1 MIALFITFFAAVVLL
16 FLGLNKRESSF
27 SMLAVLAL
35 LASAVGS
42 FCSAK
47 GLIQTAL
54 LESWVP
60 LNMMHFGYVEHMF
73 ASLLSLIAAL
83 IVYAFRKNE
92 NIGTDQLGLMMFS
105 LCGAYMMLSYQHIV
119 MLFLGIEVL
128 SIPLYVLAGSN
139 KESLASNEASLKYF
153 LMGAFSTGIF
163 LLGTAF
169 IYGGTG
175 SLELEM
181 MGIKPSFMHAMEG
194 MPIPTLINA
203 GLILMSV
210 GLLFKVAA
218 APFHF
223 WAPDVYEGSP
233 NRTTVFM
240 ATVVKITAFV
250 AFNKLLSTF
259 GGIYNT
265 WSGWLSVLGMVT
277 IVWGNLAGLVQ
288 SSVKRTLA
296 FSSIAHAGYL
306 VMFLLVQDN
315 TASWIL
321 LFYGLAYAMSS
332 VLVFLIAHQSS
343 VQNNSLG
350 FEMFNG
356 LSKRSPWVAFA
367 LVVGVLSMAGIP
379 ISAGF
384 DAKFYL
390 FSFAW
395 QSSPWLVGMGLLGS
409 AISIGYYFKFI
420 KHAFLVKD
428 SNEGAHK
435 TVYSDQVLMQ
445 VIAAV
450 LLLAGAMPW
459 VLLRWVF

>member
-16 FLGLNKRESSF
+16 FLGLNKKESSF
-27 SMLAVLAL
+27 SNLAVVAL
-35 LASAVGS
+35 MASSICS
-42 FCSAK
+42 FCNAK
-47 GLIQTAL
+47 GLCSFVI

-60 LNMMHFGYVEHMF
+60 ANMMLFGYSEHMF
-73 ASLLSLIAAL
+73 ASLLAFISAV
-83 IVYAFRKNE
+83 IVFAFRKND
-92 NIGTDQLGLMMFS
+92 NLGTDQLGLIMFS
-105 LCGAYMMLSYQHIV
+105 LCGAFMMIAYQHIV
-119 MLFLGIEVL
+119 ILFLGIEVL

-240 ATVVKITAFV
+240 ATIVKITAFV

-259 GGIYNT
+259 GGIHNT
-265 WSGWLSVLGMVT
+265 WSGWLCILGMIT

-288 SSVKRTLA
+288 NGVKRTLA
-296 FSSIAHAGYL
+296 YSSIAHAGYL
-306 VMFLLVQDN
+306 VMFLLILDESK
-315 TASWIL
+315 TWIL
-321 LFYGLAYAMSS
+321 WYYGFAYAMAS
-332 VLVFLIAHQSS
+332 VLVFLISHQSAS
-343 VQNNSLG
+343 DKNPVE
-350 FEMFNG
+350 FDMFNG

-395 QSSPWLVGMGLLGS
+395 QSSPWLVGFGLLGS

-420 KHAFLVKD
+420 KHAFLVKVD
-428 SNEGAHK
+428 GEES
-435 TVYSDQVLMQ
+435 TVDYNDKGLMII
-445 VIAAV
+445 IAAL

-459 VLLRWVF
+459 VLLKWVF

>member
-1 MIALFITFFAAVVLL
+1 MIALFITFFAAVVIL
-16 FLGLNKRESSF
+16 FLGLNKKESSF
-27 SMLAVLAL
+27 SNLAVVAL
-35 LASAVGS
+35 LASSICS
-42 FCSAK
+42 FCNAK
-47 GLIQTAL
+47 GLCNFAI

-60 LNMMHFGYVEHMF
+60 ANMMLFGYSEHMF
-73 ASLLSLIAAL
+73 ASLLAFISAV
-83 IVYAFRKNE
+83 IVFAFRKND
-92 NIGTDQLGLMMFS
+92 NLGTDQLGLIMFS
-105 LCGAYMMLSYQHIV
+105 LCGAFMMIAYQHIV

-128 SIPLYVLAGSN
+128 SIPLYVLAGSK

-240 ATVVKITAFV
+240 ATIVKITAFV

-259 GGIYNT
+259 GGIHNT
-265 WSGWLSVLGMVT
+265 WSGWLCVLGMIT

-288 SSVKRTLA
+288 NGVKRTLA

-306 VMFLLVQDN
+306 VMMV
-315 TASWIL
+315 
-321 LFYGLAYAMSS
+321 
-332 VLVFLIAHQSS
+332 
-343 VQNNSLG
+343 
-350 FEMFNG
+350 
-356 LSKRSPWVAFA
+356 P
-367 LVVGVLSMAGIP
+367 
-379 ISAGF
+379 
-384 DAKFYL
+384 
-390 FSFAW
+390 
-395 QSSPWLVGMGLLGS
+395 
-409 AISIGYYFKFI
+409 AIGKPKFI
-420 KHAFLVKD
+420 KASLT
-428 SNEGAHK
+428 
-435 TVYSDQVLMQ
+435 TV
-445 VIAAV
+445 
-450 LLLAGAMPW
+450 
-459 VLLRWVF
+459 